1 LIDRCLSCHECE
13 FMSKIFTKGLFFLVL
28 ITAFSYSVAFAQS
41 ITISNVVT
49 TPGSYGAGSTI
60 AVPFHVNDASCVNTN
75 NIYSLYLCNT
85 AGVVIAGA
93 PVDTIRNFY
102 GNFFNFTVPT
112 GLAPGSYTFKVTSS
126 SPAIT
131 SSPSNIFTIGTGT
144 GVAVAVNCTSSV
156 STISNPTYPDVFGTC
171 SGEPNTTYTFTN
183 ATTGAATVSA
193 SFFNETS
200 QTTVLSNQLLVPA
213 YNFVADTTNYTV
225 TVVAITAAGVIST
238 HDYKLINNVVN
249 TSIGSTGSLNVC
261 LASGSAPLTYNIDV
275 SSPTGIEYNYPGNI
289 YMFKWGDGTTSTY
302 TLCQIEA
309 LNGQISHN
317 YSTSS
322 CGLNPNASNPNSFEI
337 DFKSENIYCGQV
349 GSAPSNFAKVL
360 IQPSNSFIAPV
371 TGCTNTAVTFTNN
384 SQPGPDPNAPTA
396 TCSSNPNAVYSWS
409 VQLGAGP
416 IQVKQTGLKL
426 SQPFVYTFPTH
437 GTYTVYV
444 HLQNPPTGS
453 SCVPADYS
461 QSICIQDPPQ
471 PSFTLTPAQTT
482 ICNATLITPTNTS
495 VIDAT
500 CNTNNQYLWTV
511 SPTTGVIYA
520 GGTTS
525 ASAQPTIGFGQSGIY
540 TIKLNITTQS
550 CGNTYTT
557 PTQTIVVNTNPTA
570 TLSAA
575 FTACG
580 KGQTFDFNNTN
591 PTTNKT
597 YTVLTG
603 TAQATATTYTWTVTP
618 AAGGT
623 YSFVNPTT
631 ANSEYPDITFN
642 DYDTYTVTVTQTN
655 GCNTATAS
663 QNITFVPSPTIQ
675 ATSTASNICAGSPI
689 NLGATT
695 TGTFLSYKWSSPT
708 TGTFTPNSTSETTT
722 YQPSAADIAAGQVIL
737 TITGTTAIAAPCNS
751 ISSSVTVTITPT
763 DVITSTLAKTI
774 CSNTQV
780 GYTATALNPGST
792 FTWTA
797 SVTSGQAT
805 GFTLS
810 GSGSAINDLLVN
822 TDPTATTNAVVS
834 YVITP
839 TSANGCPGTPSTL
852 KVTVTPLPI
861 LTATPPTAP
870 ICSGNPA
877 GITLS
882 SSVTAKYTWSSTAP
896 AGVTGNTNQPTAT
909 SVTGIQDVLINTGTT
924 AATVTYTVT
933 PVSASGCTGTSV
945 PVSVIVEPA
954 PVTANAGGPVPPLC
968 NVTSYQ
974 LQGNSPGT
982 GTGLW
987 TVVSGSGTT
996 FTDPTSPTTTVNGL
1010 VGGTQY
1016 TFMWTI
1022 TSAPGCSSSSQVV
1035 ITVNVPTI
1043 PGITLAAGGDSTVCS
1058 GSNSGQINLTGQTGT
1073 ILRWEKSTDGGA
1085 TWTTAQTGNTASIT
1099 FLNLTQTTAYRAIV
1113 QNGSCGILPST
1124 ITTITVNQ
1132 AAIIANAGTNQ
1143 SLCNGLTYALN
1154 GNNPGTFSAN
1164 WTQISGPPVI
1174 FSDPT
1179 NPQTTVSGLNGGNV
1193 YDFRWTIHAVTPCAD
1208 SYADVIITDKANVVP
1223 SFTASQTNV
1232 CGPTTITLTNTSN
1245 DIPTASFLWDF
1256 GDGATSTIVSPQ
1268 HQFEPATDGQDTTY
1282 TVTLS
1287 VVGNCSPQPP
1297 ATQVITVHPATPI
1310 ASISVNQ
1317 LTGCSPFTI
1326 TAKNTSP
1333 GNNPSYAFYLYNG
1346 ATLVQEIDK
1355 TDKTDAS
1362 FNPISVT
1369 STQTF
1374 TLYMVATGY
1383 CGTTTTT
1390 NKIPIQIAPPSIN
1403 AQMFILNGAN
1413 SGCAPLSVFFVNN
1426 STGGSTFHYNIYD
1439 SNGNLIAQPIA
1450 GTANLPYTFT
1460 TAGTYNVSI
1469 TASNTCSP
1477 TGVESPTTQ
1486 VIVYPLPQPAFTYN
1500 TDCSN
1505 NVTFANTTPANG
1517 STPATSLSYA
1527 WDFGDGSPVEY
1538 TFTPA
1543 VHSYDYTKSPFTV
1556 TLTAT
1561 NTASGCPNV
1570 YTQQL
1575 TINQPL
1581 VADFTVLPDS
1591 IIDIPNYRF
1600 NFVDKSAGGP
1610 TSWQWQFSDGS
1621 SSSSQNPQHT
1631 YADTGLRTVTLVISN
1646 GTCTSTITR
1655 HVRITGTPGQLYMP
1669 NAFIPTSGVT
1679 ELKTFMAKGSG
1690 IKIWHMQIFNNYG
1703 QLVWETTKLD
1713 SKGAPIDGW
1722 DGTFKGAPAPQGA
1735 YFWQASA
1742 TFINGTKWKGMSY
1755 NNSLPKT
1762 TGTVNLIR

>member
-1 LIDRCLSCHECE
+1 MIDRCLSYHECK
-13 FMSKIFTKGLFFLVL
+13 FMSKNFTKGLFFLVL
-28 ITAFSYSVAFAQS
+28 IIAFSYSDVFAQS

-75 NIYSLYLCNT
+75 NVYSLYLCNT

-93 PVDTIRNFY
+93 PVDTIKNFY
-102 GNFFNFTVPT
+102 GNFFNFTVPA

-131 SSPSNIFTIGTGT
+131 SIPSNIFTIGTGT

-171 SGEPNTTYTFTN
+171 SGAPNTTYTFTN

-200 QTTVLSNQLLVPA
+200 QTTVLSNQLLAPA

-225 TVVAITAAGVIST
+225 TVVAVTAAGVIST

-317 YSTSS
+317 YISSS

-360 IQPSNSFIAPV
+360 IQPSNNFIAPT

-409 VQLGAGP
+409 VNGVV
-416 IQVKQTGLKL
+416 VKTGLKL
-426 SQPFVYTFPTH
+426 SQPFVYTFTSH
-437 GTYTVYV
+437 GTYTVTV

-453 SCVPADYS
+453 SCVPADFS
-461 QSICIQDPPQ
+461 NTICIQDPPQ

-482 ICNATLITPTNTS
+482 ICTGTTVIPANTS
-495 VIDAT
+495 VIDAS
-500 CNTNNQYLWTV
+500 CNINNQYLWTV
-511 SPTTGVIYA
+511 SPAAGATYT

-525 ASAQPTIGFGQSGIY
+525 ANQVPNITFNTSGIY
-540 TIKLNITTQS
+540 TLKLNITTQS

-580 KGQTFDFNNTN
+580 KGQTFDFNNSN
-591 PTTNKT
+591 AATNKT

-603 TAQATATTYTWTVTP
+603 TAQALPTTYTWTVTP

-623 YSFVNPTT
+623 YSFTGGTT

-655 GCNTATAS
+655 DCGTVSKS
-663 QNITFVPSPTIQ
+663 QNITFVASPTIQ
-675 ATSTASNICAGSPI
+675 ATSNTTNICAGSPI

-695 TGTFLSYKWSSPT
+695 TGTFVSYKWSSG
-708 TGTFTPNSTSETTT
+708 TGNNAFTPNSTSETTT
-722 YQPSAADIAAGQVIL
+722 YQPSAADIAAGQVTL
-737 TITGTTAIAAPCNS
+737 TITGTTAIAAPCNT

-763 DVITSTLAKTI
+763 DVITSALTKTI

-792 FTWTA
+792 FAWTA

-805 GFTLS
+805 GFTAS
-810 GSGSAINDLLVN
+810 GTGSSINDLLVN

-839 TSANGCPGTPSTL
+839 TSAGPNLCPGTPSTL

-870 ICSGNPA
+870 ICSNNPA

-882 SSVTAKYTWSSTAP
+882 SSVPAKYTWTSTAP
-896 AGVTGNTNQPTAT
+896 AGVTGNTNQATAS

-933 PVSASGCTGTSV
+933 PISSSGCTGTPV

-954 PVTANAGGPVPPLC
+954 PVTSNAGLPQSIC
-968 NVTSYQ
+968 NTSSYQ

-987 TVVSGSGTT
+987 TTTSTGVT
-996 FTDPTSPTTTVNGL
+996 FTDATSPTTTVNGL
-1010 VGGTQY
+1010 VGGNQY

-1022 TSAPGCSSSSQVV
+1022 TSAPGCSSSSTVT

-1043 PGITLAAGGDSTVCS
+1043 PGTTAAAGASTVCS
-1058 GSNSGQINLTGQTGT
+1058 GDNSGQINLTGQTGT
-1073 ILRWEKSTDGGA
+1073 VLDWEKSIDGGT
-1085 TWTTAQTGNTASIT
+1085 TWTTAQTGNTVSIT
-1099 FLNLTQTTAYRAIV
+1099 FLNLTQTTEYRAEV
-1113 QNGSCGILPST
+1113 QNGNCGALYST
-1124 ITTITVNQ
+1124 ITTITINQ
-1132 AAIIANAGTNQ
+1132 AAPQANAGGPAT
-1143 SLCNGLTYALN
+1143 LCNALTYALN
-1154 GNNPGTFSAN
+1154 GNDPGTFSGM
-1164 WTQISGPPVI
+1164 WTEFSGPPVI
-1174 FSDPT
+1174 FPDPT
-1179 NPQTTVSGLNGGNV
+1179 NPKATVSGLVGGNV
-1193 YDFRWTIHAVTPCAD
+1193 YDFRWTISATAPCAD
-1208 SYADVIITDKANVVP
+1208 SYDDAIINDKANVVP
-1223 SFTASQTNV
+1223 SFTASQTTV
-1232 CGPTTITLTNTSN
+1232 CGVQTISFTNTSN
-1245 DIPTASFLWDF
+1245 DLSGATFMWDF
-1256 GDGATSTIVSPQ
+1256 GDGTTSNEVSPQ
-1268 HQFEPATDGQDTTY
+1268 HQFQPLNNGLDITY
-1282 TVTLS
+1282 TVTLT
-1287 VVGNCSPQPP
+1287 VTGNCAVEPP
-1297 ATQVITVHPATPI
+1297 ATQNITVSPASPV
-1310 ASISVNQ
+1310 ASIVPHQISLCGASN
-1317 LTGCSPFTI
+1317 LTVS
-1326 TAKNTSP
+1326 NTSP
-1333 GNNPSYAFYLYNG
+1333 GTNASYMYYLIDGLGNNVVA
-1346 ATLVQEIDK
+1346 
-1355 TDKTDAS
+1355 
-1362 FNPISVT
+1362 PIGPITNKNDVVFAITAPAT
-1369 STQTF
+1369 STTYYV
-1374 TLYMVATGY
+1374 YMVATNN
-1383 CGTTTTT
+1383 CGNTAPSVQ
-1390 NKIPIQIAPPSIN
+1390 IPIAVSPADIN
-1403 AQMFILNGAN
+1403 AQIFPGGSETGCVQYSTTFI
-1413 SGCAPLSVFFVNN
+1413 NN
-1426 STGGSTFHYNIYD
+1426 TTGGTSFSYAITN
-1439 SNGNLIAQPIA
+1439 
-1450 GTANLPYTFT
+1450 TADGSVQTLPTAIGVQAYTFT
-1460 TAGTYNVSI
+1460 TAGKYTVQLIASDAC
-1469 TASNTCSP
+1469 TPSAPSNTLTYTIYP
-1477 TGVESPTTQ
+1477 T
-1486 VIVYPLPQPAFTYN
+1486 PQPAFTYAA
-1500 TDCSN
+1500 DCSN
-1505 NVTFANTTPANG
+1505 NYTFTNQTPDNGGTPA
-1517 STPATSLSYA
+1517 SSLSYV
-1527 WDFGDGSPVEY
+1527 WDFGDGSPVDNN
-1538 TFTPA
+1538 FTPA
-1543 VHSYDYTKSPFTV
+1543 VHSYDYSKSPFTV

-1561 NTASGCPNV
+1561 NNVSGCPATT
-1570 YTQQL
+1570 TQ
-1575 TINQPL
+1575 TITVNPPL
-1581 VADFTVLPDS
+1581 AADFSIIPDS
-1591 IIDIPNYRF
+1591 IISIPDYRF
-1600 NFVDKSAGGP
+1600 SFVDKSSGSP
-1610 TSWQWQFSDGS
+1610 SLWQWQFGDGS
-1621 SSSSQNPQHT
+1621 TASSQNPQHT
-1631 YADTGLRTVTLVISN
+1631 YPDTGRFAVTLTISN
-1646 GTCTSTITR
+1646 GNCTSTITQ
-1655 HVRITGTPGQLYMP
+1655 HVRITGTPGQLFMP
-1669 NAFIPTSGVT
+1669 NAFIPTSASSDLRV
-1679 ELKTFMAKGSG
+1679 FMAKGSG
-1690 IKIWHMQIFNNYG
+1690 IKTWHMQIFNNYG
-1703 QLVWETTKLD
+1703 QLIWETTRLD